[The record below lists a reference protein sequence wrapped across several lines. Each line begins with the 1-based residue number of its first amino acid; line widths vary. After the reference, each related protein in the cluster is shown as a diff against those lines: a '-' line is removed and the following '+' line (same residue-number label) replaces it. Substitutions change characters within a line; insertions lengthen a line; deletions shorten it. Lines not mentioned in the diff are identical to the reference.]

1 MAGCKRGQN
10 AGDTGASTGF
20 FLRADRGSERMSLWP
35 VLRAPAVRPL
45 AVATRRPSVADA
57 WEPHVSGS
65 QTHQLQDDRFVA
77 DTENVT
83 GHGEPGQSISDPA
96 EQAGPGG
103 IAQAGSATAMREVL
117 MAQTVVLDT
126 SALMSDPEG
135 IFDAYPGADMVVP
148 LTVVQELDGLKKRLD
163 PAGAAARAV
172 LRRIEQLRLAAGGD
186 LRKPYDRD
194 FGGTVRM
201 QVNGIQADLLLEHG
215 LRADTADNKIVGT
228 ALGLA
233 TAAPENGQVLM
244 VSNDTALRLTA
255 AAVGLAAAEHN
266 PLDAVP
272 SHARPEGW
280 ITVDTETEIV
290 ETLFEHHE
298 IDVANVPAAAELAEN
313 TFAVLRSG
321 SSSALTRLRS
331 GSLHLLEQIPPVWGL
346 KAANKEQ
353 RFALDLLLDDEVK
366 VIVLDGPAGT
376 GKTLCAVA
384 AALHMVVEQ
393 HRFERLSVYRPIIP
407 VGHADLGYLPGTL
420 DEKIDP
426 WMAAITD
433 AVAALSGDGVG
444 QRRRQDGGR
453 GKVAQD
459 SLDYI
464 KAQGLLTMESVTHLR
479 GRTLHSTFV
488 LVDEAMN
495 LSPQVGKTLL
505 TRIGADSKIVLTGDT
520 SQIDAP
526 FLSEQTNALMAVVSA
541 FSGQSCF
548 GHVRLTR
555 GERSPVAEMAARLM

>member
-1 MAGCKRGQN
+1 
-10 AGDTGASTGF
+10 
-20 FLRADRGSERMSLWP
+20 MSLVSADAHAEPESFEEPSLETDTQPP
-35 VLRAPAVRPL
+35 VAAHAGTAAHPGAGKE
-45 AVATRRPSVADA
+45 VATGV
-57 WEPHVSGS
+57 
-65 QTHQLQDDRFVA
+65 
-77 DTENVT
+77 
-83 GHGEPGQSISDPA
+83 
-96 EQAGPGG
+96 G
-103 IAQAGSATAMREVL
+103 IAKI
-117 MAQTVVLDT
+117 VVLDT

-135 IFDAYPGADMVVP
+135 IFDAFPGADMVIP

-163 PAGAAARAV
+163 PAGGAARDV

-186 LRKPYDRD
+186 LRKPLERPL
-194 FGGTVRM
+194 GGTVRM
-201 QVNGIQADLLLEHG
+201 QVNGVSTTLLQEHG
-215 LRADTADNKIVGT
+215 LPADTPDNRIVGT

-233 TAAPENGQVLM
+233 TASPDDGPVLV

-255 AAVGLAAAEHN
+255 AAVGLAAIEHN
-266 PLDAVP
+266 PLDVVP
-272 SHARPEGW
+272 AHARPEGW
-280 ITVDTETEIV
+280 VALDAQTAVVDS
-290 ETLFEHHE
+290 LFDNHQVPVD
-298 IDVANVPAAAELAEN
+298 DVDGASELAEN
-313 TFAVLRSG
+313 TFTVLRSG
-321 SSSALTRLRS
+321 TSSALARVRS
-331 GSLHLLEQIPPVWGL
+331 GELHLLETLAPVWGL

-384 AALHMVVEQ
+384 AGLHMVVEQ
-393 HRFERLSVYRPIIP
+393 HRFERLSVYRPVIP

-433 AVAALSGDGVG
+433 AVAALSGDGADR
-444 QRRRQDGGR
+444 RRRQDGGR

-526 FLSEQTNALMAVVSA
+526 FLSEQTNALTAVVSA

-555 GERSPVAEMAARLM
+555 GERSPVAELAARLM

>member
-1 MAGCKRGQN
+1 
-10 AGDTGASTGF
+10 
-20 FLRADRGSERMSLWP
+20 
-35 VLRAPAVRPL
+35 
-45 AVATRRPSVADA
+45 
-57 WEPHVSGS
+57 
-65 QTHQLQDDRFVA
+65 
-77 DTENVT
+77 
-83 GHGEPGQSISDPA
+83 
-96 EQAGPGG
+96 
-103 IAQAGSATAMREVL
+103 

-135 IFDAYPGADMVVP
+135 IFDAYPGCDMVVP
-148 LTVVQELDGLKKRLD
+148 LTAVQELDGLKKRLD
-163 PAGAAARAV
+163 PAGAAARDV
-172 LRRIEQLRLAAGGD
+172 LRRIESLRLAAGGD
-186 LRKPYDRD
+186 LRKPYERSV
-194 FGGTVRM
+194 GGTVRM
-201 QVNGIQADLLLEHG
+201 QVNGVQPGLLQQHG
-215 LRADTADNKIVGT
+215 LHAESADNRIVGT

-233 TAAPENGQVLM
+233 AFEPDAGQVLV

-255 AAVGLAAAEHN
+255 AAVGLAAAEHS
-266 PLDAVP
+266 PLDLVP
-272 SHARPEGW
+272 AHARPEGW
-280 ITVDTETEIV
+280 GTLDV
-290 ETLFEHHE
+290 EAALIDELFERHD
-298 IDVANVPAAAELAEN
+298 IDGAAAGAADLAEN
-313 TFAVLRSG
+313 TFAVLRAG
-321 SSSALTRLRS
+321 TTSALARLR
-331 GSLHLLEQIPPVWGL
+331 GGRLHLLDTVAPVWGL

-384 AALHMVVEQ
+384 AGLHMVVEQ
-393 HRFERLSVYRPIIP
+393 HRFERLSVYRPVIP

-433 AVAALSGDGVG
+433 AVAALSGDGAADR
-444 QRRRQDGGR
+444 RRRQDGGR

-526 FLSEQTNALMAVVSA
+526 FLSEQTNALTAVVSA
-541 FSGQSCF
+541 FTGQSCF

-555 GERSPVAEMAARLM
+555 GERSPVAELAARLM

>member
-1 MAGCKRGQN
+1 
-10 AGDTGASTGF
+10 
-20 FLRADRGSERMSLWP
+20 MSLVSGLSVSPRLDPADQP
-35 VLRAPAVRPL
+35 VSPPPERGNQRTDDPG
-45 AVATRRPSVADA
+45 SVAA
-57 WEPHVSGS
+57 SVPASRETPTPAPGRAHPG
-65 QTHQLQDDRFVA
+65 
-77 DTENVT
+77 VT
-83 GHGEPGQSISDPA
+83 REA
-96 EQAGPGG
+96 L
-103 IAQAGSATAMREVL
+103 IAKI
-117 MAQTVVLDT
+117 VVLDT
-126 SALMSDPEG
+126 SALMSDPDG
-135 IFDAYPGADMVVP
+135 IFDAFPGADMVIP

-163 PAGAAARAV
+163 PAGAAARDV
-172 LRRIEQLRLAAGGD
+172 LRRIEQLRLDAGGD
-186 LRKPYDRD
+186 LRKPLDRRL
-194 FGGTVRM
+194 GGTVRM
-201 QVNGIQADLLLEHG
+201 QVNGIQTALLHEQG
-215 LRADTADNKIVGT
+215 LHADTPDNKIVGT

-233 TAAPENGQVLM
+233 MTASEDDGPVLV

-255 AAVGLAAAEHN
+255 AAVGLAAVEHN
-266 PLDAVP
+266 TLDLIPA
-272 SHARPEGW
+272 HARPEGW
-280 ITVDTETEIV
+280 VTLDADAAVVDA
-290 ETLFEHHE
+290 LFDSHQ
-298 IDVANVPAAAELAEN
+298 VAVGEVPGASDLAEN
-313 TFAVLRSG
+313 TFGVLRSG
-321 SSSALTRLRS
+321 TSSALARVRS
-331 GSLHLLEQIPPVWGL
+331 GQLNLLETLAPVWGL

-353 RFALDLLLDDEVK
+353 RFALDLLLDDDVK

-393 HRFERLSVYRPIIP
+393 HRFERLSVYRPVIP

-433 AVAALSGDGVG
+433 AVAALSGDGAADR
-444 QRRRQDGGR
+444 RRRQDGGR

-526 FLSEQTNALMAVVSA
+526 FLSEQTNALTAVVSA
-541 FSGQSCF
+541 FSGQACF

-555 GERSPVAEMAARLM
+555 GERSPVAELAARLM

>member
-1 MAGCKRGQN
+1 VQVGQLPGQES
-10 AGDTGASTGF
+10 AHITDEV
-20 FLRADRGSERMSLWP
+20 DVSERRSGTRTVP
-35 VLRAPAVRPL
+35 DARP
-45 AVATRRPSVADA
+45 D
-57 WEPHVSGS
+57 
-65 QTHQLQDDRFVA
+65 
-77 DTENVT
+77 
-83 GHGEPGQSISDPA
+83 
-96 EQAGPGG
+96 
-103 IAQAGSATAMREVL
+103 REVL

-163 PAGAAARAV
+163 PAGAAARDV
-172 LRRIEQLRLAAGGD
+172 LRRIEHLRLAAGGD
-186 LRKPYDRD
+186 LRKPFDRP

-201 QVNGIQADLLLEHG
+201 QVNGVQASLLHEHG
-215 LRADTADNKIVGT
+215 LQADTPDNRIVGT

-233 TAAPENGQVLM
+233 LADPENGPVLV

-266 PLDAVP
+266 PLDMVP
-272 SHARPEGW
+272 AHARPEGW
-280 ITVDTETEIV
+280 VTLDAETDVVDA
-290 ETLFEHHE
+290 LF
-298 IDVANVPAAAELAEN
+298 DVHQVAATDVDGAADLAAN

-321 SSSALTRLRS
+321 TSSALARVRN
-331 GSLHLLEQIPPVWGL
+331 GELHLLETLSPVWGL

-353 RFALDLLLDDEVK
+353 RFALDLLLDDDVK

-393 HRFERLSVYRPIIP
+393 HRFERLSVYRPVIP

-433 AVAALSGDGVG
+433 AVAALSGDGAAD
-444 QRRRQDGGR
+444 RRRRSSEGGR

-526 FLSEQTNALMAVVSA
+526 FLSEQTNALTAVVSA

-555 GERSPVAEMAARLM
+555 GERSPVAELAARLM

>member
-1 MAGCKRGQN
+1 
-10 AGDTGASTGF
+10 
-20 FLRADRGSERMSLWP
+20 
-35 VLRAPAVRPL
+35 
-45 AVATRRPSVADA
+45 
-57 WEPHVSGS
+57 
-65 QTHQLQDDRFVA
+65 
-77 DTENVT
+77 
-83 GHGEPGQSISDPA
+83 
-96 EQAGPGG
+96 
-103 IAQAGSATAMREVL
+103 

-148 LTVVQELDGLKKRLD
+148 LAVVQELDGLKKRLD
-163 PAGAAARAV
+163 PAGAAARDV
-172 LRRIEQLRLAAGGD
+172 LRRIELLRLAAGGD
-186 LRKPYDRD
+186 LRRPYERAL
-194 FGGTVRM
+194 GGTVRM
-201 QVNGIQADLLLEHG
+201 QVNGVQENLLHAQGLHADS
-215 LRADTADNKIVGT
+215 ADNRIVGT

-233 TAAPENGQVLM
+233 NAAPSDEGPVLV

-272 SHARPEGW
+272 AHARPEGW
-280 ITVDTETEIV
+280 ATLDAETDVVDT
-290 ETLFEHHE
+290 LFDQHS
-298 IDVANVPAAAELAEN
+298 VASSAVPGAVDLAEN
-313 TFAVLRSG
+313 TFVVLRSG
-321 SSSALTRLRS
+321 TSSGLARVA
-331 GSLHLLEQIPPVWGL
+331 GGQLHLLETLPPVWGL

-353 RFALDLLLDDEVK
+353 RFALDLLLDDDVK

-393 HRFERLSVYRPIIP
+393 HRFERLSVYRPVIP

-433 AVAALSGDGVG
+433 AVAALSGDGVD
-444 QRRRQDGGR
+444 RRRRTSSDGGR

-526 FLSEQTNALMAVVSA
+526 FLSEQTNALTAVVSA
-541 FSGQSCF
+541 FSGQPCF

-555 GERSPVAEMAARLM
+555 GERSPVAELAARLM

>member
-1 MAGCKRGQN
+1 MSLVSGLSVSPRLDPADQPVSPTLERGNQ
-10 AGDTGASTGF
+10 
-20 FLRADRGSERMSLWP
+20 RADDP
-35 VLRAPAVRPL
+35 D
-45 AVATRRPSVADA
+45 SVAA
-57 WEPHVSGS
+57 AVPVSRETPTPTPGLA
-65 QTHQLQDDRFVA
+65 HPG
-77 DTENVT
+77 VT
-83 GHGEPGQSISDPA
+83 REA
-96 EQAGPGG
+96 V
-103 IAQAGSATAMREVL
+103 IAKI
-117 MAQTVVLDT
+117 VVLDT
-126 SALMSDPEG
+126 SALMSDPDG
-135 IFDAYPGADMVVP
+135 IFDAFPGADMVIP

-163 PAGAAARAV
+163 PAGAAARDV
-172 LRRIEQLRLAAGGD
+172 LRRIEQLRLDAGGD
-186 LRKPYDRD
+186 LRKPLDRPL
-194 FGGTVRM
+194 GGTVRM
-201 QVNGIQADLLLEHG
+201 QVNGIQTALLREQG
-215 LRADTADNKIVGT
+215 LHADTPDNKIVGT

-233 TAAPENGQVLM
+233 MAASDDDGPVLV

-255 AAVGLAAAEHN
+255 AAVGLAAVEHN
-266 PLDAVP
+266 TLDLIPA
-272 SHARPEGW
+272 HARPEGW
-280 ITVDTETEIV
+280 VTLDADAAVVDA
-290 ETLFEHHE
+290 LFDSHQ
-298 IDVANVPAAAELAEN
+298 VPVGEVPGASDLAEN
-313 TFAVLRSG
+313 TFGVLRSG
-321 SSSALTRLRS
+321 TSSALARVRS
-331 GSLHLLEQIPPVWGL
+331 GQLNLLETLTPVWGL

-393 HRFERLSVYRPIIP
+393 HRFERLSVYRPVIP

-433 AVAALSGDGVG
+433 AVAALSGDGAADR
-444 QRRRQDGGR
+444 RRRQDGGR

-526 FLSEQTNALMAVVSA
+526 FLSEQTNALTAVVSA
-541 FSGQSCF
+541 FSGQACF

-555 GERSPVAEMAARLM
+555 GERSPVAELAARLM

>member
-1 MAGCKRGQN
+1 
-10 AGDTGASTGF
+10 
-20 FLRADRGSERMSLWP
+20 
-35 VLRAPAVRPL
+35 
-45 AVATRRPSVADA
+45 
-57 WEPHVSGS
+57 
-65 QTHQLQDDRFVA
+65 
-77 DTENVT
+77 
-83 GHGEPGQSISDPA
+83 
-96 EQAGPGG
+96 
-103 IAQAGSATAMREVL
+103 

-148 LTVVQELDGLKKRLD
+148 LAVVQELDGLKKRLD
-163 PAGAAARAV
+163 PAGAAARDV

-186 LRKPYDRD
+186 LRRPYERSL
-194 FGGTVRM
+194 GGTVRM
-201 QVNGIQADLLLEHG
+201 QVNGVQEHLLQEQG
-215 LRADTADNKIVGT
+215 LHADTADNRIVGT
-228 ALGLA
+228 ALGLSN
-233 TAAPENGQVLM
+233 AAPGEGPVLV

-266 PLDAVP
+266 PLDVVP
-272 SHARPEGW
+272 AHARPEGW
-280 ITVDTETEIV
+280 ATLDADSDVVD
-290 ETLFEHHE
+290 TLFEHRC
-298 IDVANVPAAAELAEN
+298 VASSTVSGAVDLAEN
-313 TFAVLRSG
+313 TFVVLRSG
-321 SSSALTRLRS
+321 TSSALARVA
-331 GSLHLLEQIPPVWGL
+331 GEQLHLLETLSPVWGL

-353 RFALDLLLDDEVK
+353 RFALDLLLDDDVK

-393 HRFERLSVYRPIIP
+393 HRFERLSVYRPVIP

-433 AVAALSGDGVG
+433 AVAALSGDGAD
-444 QRRRQDGGR
+444 RRRRTPDGGR

-526 FLSEQTNALMAVVSA
+526 FLSEQTNALTAVVSA

-555 GERSPVAEMAARLM
+555 GERSPVAELAARLM

>member
-1 MAGCKRGQN
+1 
-10 AGDTGASTGF
+10 
-20 FLRADRGSERMSLWP
+20 
-35 VLRAPAVRPL
+35 
-45 AVATRRPSVADA
+45 
-57 WEPHVSGS
+57 VSGLQLG
-65 QTHQLQDDRFVA
+65 QTHQVPQLQRQLSGQEIATEADEVGVRDKRAVAQALLDPGYDREAIMTAREVQPVPA
-77 DTENVT
+77 VQT
-83 GHGEPGQSISDPA
+83 GESLQAARS
-96 EQAGPGG
+96 EQAP
-103 IAQAGSATAMREVL
+103 QPVQT
-117 MAQTVVLDT
+117 AQTVVLDT
-126 SALMSDPEG
+126 SALMADPDG

-148 LTVVQELDGLKKRLD
+148 LAVVQELDGLKKRLD
-163 PAGAAARAV
+163 PAGAAARDV

-186 LRKPYDRD
+186 LRRPYERAL
-194 FGGTVRM
+194 GGTVRM
-201 QVNGIQADLLLEHG
+201 QVNGVQEGLLHEHG
-215 LRADTADNKIVGT
+215 LHADTADNRIVGT

-233 TAAPENGQVLM
+233 VAAADEGPVLV

-272 SHARPEGW
+272 AHARPEGW
-280 ITVDTETEIV
+280 VTLDASSEVVDA
-290 ETLFEHHE
+290 LFDNHE
-298 IDVANVPAAAELAEN
+298 IAATDVPGAADLGEN
-313 TFAVLRSG
+313 TFVVVRSG
-321 SSSALTRLRS
+321 TSSALARACAGRLR
-331 GSLHLLEQIPPVWGL
+331 LLETLPAVWGL

-353 RFALDLLLDDEVK
+353 RFALDLLLDDDVK

-393 HRFERLSVYRPIIP
+393 HRFERLSVYRPVIP

-433 AVAALSGDGVG
+433 AVAALSGDGAD
-444 QRRRQDGGR
+444 RRRRASADGGR

-526 FLSEQTNALMAVVSA
+526 FLSEQTNALTAVVSA

-555 GERSPVAEMAARLM
+555 GERSPVAELAARLM

>member
-1 MAGCKRGQN
+1 VSGLQLSPLQSDPISA
-10 AGDTGASTGF
+10 DTGTQAAQAVAAGESVVAAPGTSTG
-20 FLRADRGSERMSLWP
+20 
-35 VLRAPAVRPL
+35 
-45 AVATRRPSVADA
+45 
-57 WEPHVSGS
+57 SG
-65 QTHQLQDDRFVA
+65 A
-77 DTENVT
+77 I
-83 GHGEPGQSISDPA
+83 G
-96 EQAGPGG
+96 
-103 IAQAGSATAMREVL
+103 EVL

-135 IFDAYPGADMVVP
+135 IFDAFPGADMVVP

-163 PAGAAARAV
+163 PAGAAARDV

-186 LRKPYDRD
+186 LRKPLERT

-215 LRADTADNKIVGT
+215 LHADTPDNKIVGT
-228 ALGLA
+228 ALGLQM
-233 TAAPENGQVLM
+233 AAPENGPVLM

-255 AAVGLAAAEHN
+255 AAVGLAAVEHN

-272 SHARPEGW
+272 AHARPEGW
-280 ITVDTETEIV
+280 ITIDAETPVV
-290 ETLFEHHE
+290 EELFDQHQ
-298 IDVANVPAAAELAEN
+298 IDVEKVPAAAEIAEN

-321 SSSALTRLRS
+321 TSSALARLRS
-331 GSLHLLEQIPPVWGL
+331 SSLHLLEPIPPVWGL
-346 KAANKEQ
+346 KPANKEQ
-353 RFALDLLLDDEVK
+353 RFALDLLLDDDIK

-384 AALHMVVEQ
+384 AGLHMVVEQ
-393 HRFERLSVYRPIIP
+393 HRFERLSVYRPVIP

-433 AVAALSGDGVG
+433 AVAALSGEGGGGG
-444 QRRRQDGGR
+444 QRRRPDGGR

-526 FLSEQTNALMAVVSA
+526 FLSEQTNALTAVVSA

-555 GERSPVAEMAARLM
+555 GERSPVAELAARLM

>member
-1 MAGCKRGQN
+1 MSALPVSAQQRVPLRGQEFN
-10 AGDTGASTGF
+10 SEADEIREEPT
-20 FLRADRGSERMSLWP
+20 LRVS
-35 VLRAPAVRPL
+35 AP
-45 AVATRRPSVADA
+45 
-57 WEPHVSGS
+57 
-65 QTHQLQDDRFVA
+65 
-77 DTENVT
+77 
-83 GHGEPGQSISDPA
+83 
-96 EQAGPGG
+96 AGPGVH
-103 IAQAGSATAMREVL
+103 REVL
-117 MAQTVVLDT
+117 MDQTVVLDT
-126 SALMSDPEG
+126 SALMADPEG

-148 LTVVQELDGLKKRLD
+148 LTVVRELDGLKKRLD
-163 PAGAAARAV
+163 PAGAAARDV
-172 LRRIEQLRLAAGGD
+172 LRRIEHLRLEAGGD
-186 LRKPYDRD
+186 LRKPYPRAV
-194 FGGTVRM
+194 GGTVRM
-201 QVNGIQADLLLEHG
+201 QVNGVASGLLHEHG
-215 LRADTADNKIVGT
+215 LLADTPDNKIVGT

-233 TAAPENGQVLM
+233 AEAGRASSADDPPVLV

-255 AAVGLAAAEHN
+255 AAVGLAAVEHN
-266 PLDAVP
+266 PLDVVP
-272 SHARPEGW
+272 AHARPEGW
-280 ITVDTETEIV
+280 VTLDGETAVV
-290 ETLFEHHE
+290 ERLFDAEQ
-298 IDVANVPAAAELAEN
+298 VPAADVAGGAELVEN
-313 TFAVLRSG
+313 TFVVLRSG
-321 SSSALTRLRS
+321 TSSALTRAHGGVLR
-331 GSLHLLEQIPPVWGL
+331 LLESLPPVWGL

-353 RFALDLLLDDEVK
+353 RFALDLLLDDAIK

-384 AALHMVVEQ
+384 AGLHIVVEQ
-393 HRFERLSVYRPIIP
+393 HRFERMSVYRPVIP

-426 WMAAITD
+426 WMSAITD
-433 AVAALSGDGVG
+433 AVAALSGDGAAD
-444 QRRRQDGGR
+444 RRRRAEGGR

-526 FLSEQTNALMAVVSA
+526 FLSEQTNALTAVVSA
-541 FSGQSCF
+541 FTGQACF

-555 GERSPVAEMAARLM
+555 GERSPVAELAARLM

>member
-1 MAGCKRGQN
+1 MSGLAFGQ
-10 AGDTGASTGF
+10 
-20 FLRADRGSERMSLWP
+20 L
-35 VLRAPAVRPL
+35 
-45 AVATRRPSVADA
+45 
-57 WEPHVSGS
+57 
-65 QTHQLQDDRFVA
+65 
-77 DTENVT
+77 
-83 GHGEPGQSISDPA
+83 PGQEFAPETDEVNVSEKRTVARVLPDPDSD
-96 EQAGPGG
+96 
-103 IAQAGSATAMREVL
+103 REVL
-117 MAQTVVLDT
+117 MAKTVVLDT
-126 SALMSDPEG
+126 SALMSDPDG

-148 LTVVQELDGLKKRLD
+148 LAVVQELDGLKKRLD
-163 PAGAAARAV
+163 PAGAAARDV

-186 LRKPYDRD
+186 LRHPYERA

-201 QVNGIQADLLLEHG
+201 QVNGVQEDLLREHG
-215 LRADTADNKIVGT
+215 LHADTADNRIVGT
-228 ALGLA
+228 GLGLA
-233 TAAPENGQVLM
+233 MAAPDDGPVLV

-266 PLDAVP
+266 PLDLVP

-280 ITVDTETEIV
+280 VSLDAEPDVVDA
-290 ETLFEHHE
+290 LFDQHSVAVAQVPGAA
-298 IDVANVPAAAELAEN
+298 DVAEN

-321 SSSALTRLRS
+321 TSSALARIT
-331 GSLHLLEQIPPVWGL
+331 GGHLHLLETLPPIWGL

-353 RFALDLLLDDEVK
+353 RFALDLLLDDDVK

-393 HRFERLSVYRPIIP
+393 HRFERLSVYRPVIP

-433 AVAALSGDGVG
+433 AVAALSGDGAD
-444 QRRRQDGGR
+444 RRRRSASEGGR

-526 FLSEQTNALMAVVSA
+526 FLSEQTNALTAVVSA
-541 FSGQSCF
+541 FSGQPCF

-555 GERSPVAEMAARLM
+555 GERSPVAELAARLM

>member
-1 MAGCKRGQN
+1 MAR
-10 AGDTGASTGF
+10 
-20 FLRADRGSERMSLWP
+20 
-35 VLRAPAVRPL
+35 
-45 AVATRRPSVADA
+45 
-57 WEPHVSGS
+57 
-65 QTHQLQDDRFVA
+65 
-77 DTENVT
+77 
-83 GHGEPGQSISDPA
+83 
-96 EQAGPGG
+96 
-103 IAQAGSATAMREVL
+103 
-117 MAQTVVLDT
+117 TVVLDT
-126 SALMSDPEG
+126 SALMADPDG

-163 PAGAAARAV
+163 PAGAAARDV

-186 LRKPYDRD
+186 LRKPYERRY
-194 FGGTVRM
+194 GGTVRM
-201 QVNGIQADLLLEHG
+201 QVNGIQEHLLHEHG
-215 LRADTADNKIVGT
+215 LRADSPDSRIVGT

-233 TAAPENGQVLM
+233 TLGADDEPVLV

-255 AAVGLAAAEHN
+255 AAVGLAAAEHS

-272 SHARPEGW
+272 AHARPEGW
-280 ITVDTETEIV
+280 ATLDADSGVIDELFDQHEVAV
-290 ETLFEHHE
+290 EA
-298 IDVANVPAAAELAEN
+298 VAGADDLAEN
-313 TFAVLRSG
+313 TFAVLRCG
-321 SSSALTRLRS
+321 TSSALARIRAGRLR
-331 GSLHLLEQIPPVWGL
+331 LLEQLPPVWGL

-353 RFALDLLLDDEVK
+353 RFALDLLLDDDVK

-384 AALHMVVEQ
+384 AGLHMVVEQ
-393 HRFERLSVYRPIIP
+393 HRFERLSVYRPVIP

-433 AVAALSGDGVG
+433 AVAALSGDGAD
-444 QRRRQDGGR
+444 RRRRADGSR

-488 LVDEAMN
+488 MVDEAMN

-526 FLSEQTNALMAVVSA
+526 FLSEQTNALTAVVSA
-541 FSGQSCF
+541 FTGESCF

-555 GERSPVAEMAARLM
+555 GERSPVAELAARLM

>member
-1 MAGCKRGQN
+1 MSLVSAD
-10 AGDTGASTGF
+10 AH
-20 FLRADRGSERMSLWP
+20 ADRESFEEPEEREPETDGQRASEAG
-35 VLRAPAVRPL
+35 APQAAETGTRG
-45 AVATRRPSVADA
+45 AVAA
-57 WEPHVSGS
+57 H
-65 QTHQLQDDRFVA
+65 
-77 DTENVT
+77 
-83 GHGEPGQSISDPA
+83 PG
-96 EQAGPGG
+96 
-103 IAQAGSATAMREVL
+103 TREVVI
-117 MAQTVVLDT
+117 AKIVVLDT

-135 IFDAYPGADMVVP
+135 IFDAFPGADMVIP

-163 PAGAAARAV
+163 PAGGAARDV
-172 LRRIEQLRLAAGGD
+172 LRRIEQLRLDAGGD
-186 LRKPYDRD
+186 LRKPLART

-201 QVNGIQADLLLEHG
+201 QVNGVSTTLLQEHG
-215 LRADTADNKIVGT
+215 LPADTPDNRIVGT

-233 TAAPENGQVLM
+233 TASPDDGPVLV

-255 AAVGLAAAEHN
+255 AAVGLAAIEHN
-266 PLDAVP
+266 PLDVVP
-272 SHARPEGW
+272 AHARPEGW
-280 ITVDTETEIV
+280 IALDAQTQVVDA
-290 ETLFEHHE
+290 LFDNHQVPVD
-298 IDVANVPAAAELAEN
+298 DVVGASELAEN

-321 SSSALTRLRS
+321 TSSALARVRAGQLN
-331 GSLHLLEQIPPVWGL
+331 LLETLTPVWGL

-393 HRFERLSVYRPIIP
+393 HRFERLSVYRPVIP

-433 AVAALSGDGVG
+433 AVAALSGDGAADR
-444 QRRRQDGGR
+444 RRRQDGGR

-526 FLSEQTNALMAVVSA
+526 FLSEHTNALTAVVSA
-541 FSGQSCF
+541 FSGQACF

-555 GERSPVAEMAARLM
+555 GERSPVAELAARLM

>member
-1 MAGCKRGQN
+1 
-10 AGDTGASTGF
+10 
-20 FLRADRGSERMSLWP
+20 
-35 VLRAPAVRPL
+35 
-45 AVATRRPSVADA
+45 
-57 WEPHVSGS
+57 
-65 QTHQLQDDRFVA
+65 
-77 DTENVT
+77 
-83 GHGEPGQSISDPA
+83 
-96 EQAGPGG
+96 
-103 IAQAGSATAMREVL
+103 

-126 SALMSDPEG
+126 SALMSDPDG

-163 PAGAAARAV
+163 PAGAAARDV
-172 LRRIEQLRLAAGGD
+172 LRRIEALRLAAGGD
-186 LRKPYDRD
+186 LRKPYERA

-201 QVNGIQADLLLEHG
+201 QVNGVRAGLLHDHG
-215 LRADTADNKIVGT
+215 LDADTADNRIVGT
-228 ALGLA
+228 ALGL
-233 TAAPENGQVLM
+233 TTEESVVGPVLV

-272 SHARPEGW
+272 AHARPEGW
-280 ITVDTETEIV
+280 VTLDAEPDAVESLFDRHQVDAA
-290 ETLFEHHE
+290 L
-298 IDVANVPAAAELAEN
+298 IDGAAELAAN
-313 TFAVLRSG
+313 TFVVLRSG
-321 SSSALTRLRS
+321 TSSALARACGGQLN
-331 GSLHLLEQIPPVWGL
+331 LLETLPPVWGL

-353 RFALDLLLDDEVK
+353 RFALDLLLDDDVK

-393 HRFERLSVYRPIIP
+393 HRFERLSVYRPVIP

-433 AVAALSGDGVG
+433 AVAALSGDGAD
-444 QRRRQDGGR
+444 RRRRSSEGGR

-526 FLSEQTNALMAVVSA
+526 FLSEQTNALTAVVSA
-541 FSGQSCF
+541 FSGQPCF

-555 GERSPVAEMAARLM
+555 GERSPVAELAARLM

>member
-1 MAGCKRGQN
+1 MPDLQ
-10 AGDTGASTGF
+10 
-20 FLRADRGSERMSLWP
+20 
-35 VLRAPAVRPL
+35 VVPL
-45 AVATRRPSVADA
+45 QG
-57 WEPHVSGS
+57 H
-65 QTHQLQDDRFVA
+65 HI
-77 DTENVT
+77 VT
-83 GHGEPGQSISDPA
+83 DIEV
-96 EQAGPGG
+96 AGPEESGMG
-103 IAQAGSATAMREVL
+103 AQPLSDSGVTREVV
-117 MAQTVVLDT
+117 MTQTAQTVVLDT
-126 SALMSDPEG
+126 SAMMSDPEG
-135 IFDAYPGADMVVP
+135 IFDAYPGANMVVP
-148 LTVVQELDGLKKRLD
+148 LTVVQELDGLKRRLD
-163 PAGAAARAV
+163 PAGAAARDV

-186 LRKPYDRD
+186 LRKPLDRPL
-194 FGGTVRM
+194 GGTVRM
-201 QVNGIQADLLLEHG
+201 QVNGIQSGLLLEHG
-215 LRADTADNKIVGT
+215 LQADTPDNKIVGT

-233 TAAPENGQVLM
+233 VASPDDGQVLV

-266 PLDAVP
+266 PLDQIPA
-272 SHARPEGW
+272 HARPEGW
-280 ITVDTETEIV
+280 VTLDAESAVVDA
-290 ETLFEHHE
+290 LFDNHQVP
-298 IDVANVPAAAELAEN
+298 VADVPAAADLAEN
-313 TFAVLRSG
+313 TFGVLRSG
-321 SSSALTRLRS
+321 TSSALARVRS
-331 GSLHLLEQIPPVWGL
+331 GYLNLLETLPAVWGL

-353 RFALDLLLDDEVK
+353 RFALDLLLDDDVK

-384 AALHMVVEQ
+384 AGLHMVVEQ
-393 HRFERLSVYRPIIP
+393 HRFERLSVYRPVIP

-433 AVAALSGDGVG
+433 AVAALSGDGAADR
-444 QRRRQDGGR
+444 RRRQDGGR

-479 GRTLHSTFV
+479 GRTLHSSFV

-526 FLSEQTNALMAVVSA
+526 FLSEQTNALTAVVSA
-541 FSGQSCF
+541 FSGQACF

-555 GERSPVAEMAARLM
+555 GERSPVAELAARLM

>member
-1 MAGCKRGQN
+1 MSLVSADAHADQESFEESGEREPETDAQR
-10 AGDTGASTGF
+10 APETGAPQAAETG
-20 FLRADRGSERMSLWP
+20 ARG
-35 VLRAPAVRPL
+35 
-45 AVATRRPSVADA
+45 AVAAHPGTREA
-57 WEPHVSGS
+57 
-65 QTHQLQDDRFVA
+65 
-77 DTENVT
+77 
-83 GHGEPGQSISDPA
+83 I
-96 EQAGPGG
+96 
-103 IAQAGSATAMREVL
+103 IAKI
-117 MAQTVVLDT
+117 VVLDT

-135 IFDAYPGADMVVP
+135 IFDAFPGADMVIP

-163 PAGAAARAV
+163 PAGGAARDV

-186 LRKPYDRD
+186 LRKPLERP

-201 QVNGIQADLLLEHG
+201 QVNGVSTTLLQEHG
-215 LRADTADNKIVGT
+215 LPADTPDNRIVGT

-233 TAAPENGQVLM
+233 TASPDDGPVLV

-255 AAVGLAAAEHN
+255 AAVGLAAIEHN
-266 PLDAVP
+266 PLDVVP
-272 SHARPEGW
+272 AHARPEGW
-280 ITVDTETEIV
+280 IALDAQTQVVDA
-290 ETLFEHHE
+290 LFDNHQVPVD
-298 IDVANVPAAAELAEN
+298 DVVGASELAEN

-321 SSSALTRLRS
+321 TSSALARVRTGQLN
-331 GSLHLLEQIPPVWGL
+331 LLETLTPVWGL

-384 AALHMVVEQ
+384 AGLHMVVEQ
-393 HRFERLSVYRPIIP
+393 HRFERLSVYRPVIP

-433 AVAALSGDGVG
+433 AVAALSGDGAADR
-444 QRRRQDGGR
+444 RRRQDGGR

-526 FLSEQTNALMAVVSA
+526 FLSEQTNALTAVVSA

-555 GERSPVAEMAARLM
+555 GERSPVAELAARLM

>member
-1 MAGCKRGQN
+1 MSPHQPLVRATIDGRDPLDSGRVGRLQAPPKGAAAVTTGC
-10 AGDTGASTGF
+10 
-20 FLRADRGSERMSLWP
+20 RMSL
-35 VLRAPAVRPL
+35 VSDSRIAALETALPAARS
-45 AVATRRPSVADA
+45 AHA
-57 WEPHVSGS
+57 
-65 QTHQLQDDRFVA
+65 
-77 DTENVT
+77 
-83 GHGEPGQSISDPA
+83 GESKEAI
-96 EQAGPGG
+96 
-103 IAQAGSATAMREVL
+103 IAKI
-117 MAQTVVLDT
+117 VVLDT

-135 IFDAYPGADMVVP
+135 IFDAFPGADMVIP

-163 PAGAAARAV
+163 PAGAAARDV

-186 LRKPYDRD
+186 LRKPLERP

-201 QVNGIQADLLLEHG
+201 QVNGIQTALLHEHG
-215 LRADTADNKIVGT
+215 LVADSPDNKIVGT

-233 TAAPENGQVLM
+233 AGAPDDGPVVV

-255 AAVGLAAAEHN
+255 AAVGLAAVEYN
-266 PLDAVP
+266 PLDLVP
-272 SHARPEGW
+272 AHARPEGW
-280 ITVDTETEIV
+280 VTLDADAAVVDRLFDEHTVMVGEVTGAV
-290 ETLFEHHE
+290 
-298 IDVANVPAAAELAEN
+298 ELAEN
-313 TFAVLRSG
+313 TYAVLRSG
-321 SSSALTRLRS
+321 TSSALARARDGQLN
-331 GSLHLLEQIPPVWGL
+331 LLGPLAPVWGL

-353 RFALDLLLDDEVK
+353 RFALDLLLDDDVK

-393 HRFERLSVYRPIIP
+393 HRFERLSVYRPVIP

-433 AVAALSGDGVG
+433 AVAALSGSGDGAADR
-444 QRRRQDGGR
+444 RRRQDGSR
-453 GKVAQD
+453 GKIAQD

-526 FLSEQTNALMAVVSA
+526 FLSEQTNALTAVVSA

-555 GERSPVAEMAARLM
+555 GERSPVAELAARLM

>member
-1 MAGCKRGQN
+1 M
-10 AGDTGASTGF
+10 
-20 FLRADRGSERMSLWP
+20 P
-35 VLRAPAVRPL
+35 V
-45 AVATRRPSVADA
+45 T
-57 WEPHVSGS
+57 
-65 QTHQLQDDRFVA
+65 
-77 DTENVT
+77 
-83 GHGEPGQSISDPA
+83 
-96 EQAGPGG
+96 
-103 IAQAGSATAMREVL
+103 
-117 MAQTVVLDT
+117 TVVLDT
-126 SALMSDPEG
+126 SALMADPDG
-135 IFDAYPGADMVVP
+135 IFDAYPGLDMVVP

-163 PAGAAARAV
+163 PAGAAARDV
-172 LRRIEQLRLAAGGD
+172 LRRIEALRLAAGGD
-186 LRKPYDRD
+186 LRKPYERPL
-194 FGGTVRM
+194 GGTVRM
-201 QVNGIQADLLLEHG
+201 QVNGVQSGLLREHG
-215 LRADTADNKIVGT
+215 LDADSPDNRIVGT

-233 TAAPENGQVLM
+233 GSDSGCVLV

-266 PLDAVP
+266 PLDIVP
-272 SHARPEGW
+272 AHARPEGW
-280 ITVDTETEIV
+280 VTLDADTAVMEE
-290 ETLFEHHE
+290 LFEHRCVSA
-298 IDVANVPAAAELAEN
+298 DRVVAAAELTEN

-321 SSSALTRLRS
+321 TSSALARLSS
-331 GSLHLLEQIPPVWGL
+331 GQLQLLESLPPVWGL
-346 KAANKEQ
+346 KPANKEQ
-353 RFALDLLLDDEVK
+353 RFALDLLLDDDVK

-393 HRFERLSVYRPIIP
+393 HRFERLSVYRPVIP

-426 WMAAITD
+426 WMLAITD
-433 AVAALSGDGVG
+433 AVAALSGDGVD
-444 QRRRQDGGR
+444 RRRRSSDGGR

-526 FLSEQTNALMAVVSA
+526 FLSEQTNALTAVVSA

-555 GERSPVAEMAARLM
+555 GERSPVAELAARLM

>member
-1 MAGCKRGQN
+1 VSAVQHGLAGQE
-10 AGDTGASTGF
+10 F
-20 FLRADRGSERMSLWP
+20 RADADQELSGALVPDPVAVSE
-35 VLRAPAVRPL
+35 A
-45 AVATRRPSVADA
+45 
-57 WEPHVSGS
+57 
-65 QTHQLQDDRFVA
+65 
-77 DTENVT
+77 
-83 GHGEPGQSISDPA
+83 
-96 EQAGPGG
+96 
-103 IAQAGSATAMREVL
+103 L

-126 SALMSDPEG
+126 SALMSDPDG
-135 IFDAYPGADMVVP
+135 IFDAYPGCDMVVP
-148 LTVVQELDGLKKRLD
+148 LTAVQELDGLKKRLD
-163 PAGAAARAV
+163 PAGAAARDV
-172 LRRIEQLRLAAGGD
+172 LRRIEALRLAAGGD
-186 LRKPYDRD
+186 LRKPYQRAV
-194 FGGTVRM
+194 GGTVRM
-201 QVNGIQADLLLEHG
+201 QVNGVQFALLQEHG
-215 LRADTADNKIVGT
+215 LHADSPDNRIVGT

-233 TAAPENGQVLM
+233 TSDPDAGQVL
-244 VSNDTALRLTA
+244 VISNDTALRLTA

-266 PLDAVP
+266 PLDLVP
-272 SHARPEGW
+272 AHARPDGW
-280 ITVDTETEIV
+280 VNLDV
-290 ETLFEHHE
+290 EAAVAEELFDKHE
-298 IDVANVPAAAELAEN
+298 IDAASAGAADLAEN
-313 TFAVLRSG
+313 TFAVLRAG
-321 SSSALTRLRS
+321 TSSALARARA
-331 GSLHLLEQIPPVWGL
+331 GRLHLLDGVAPVWGL
-346 KAANKEQ
+346 KPANKEQ
-353 RFALDLLLDDEVK
+353 RFALDLLLDDDIR

-384 AALHMVVEQ
+384 AGLHMVVEQ
-393 HRFERLSVYRPIIP
+393 RRFERLSVYRPVIP

-433 AVAALSGDGVG
+433 AVAALSGDGAADR
-444 QRRRQDGGR
+444 RRRQDGGR

-526 FLSEQTNALMAVVSA
+526 FLSEQTNALNAVVAA

-555 GERSPVAEMAARLM
+555 GERSPVAELAARLM

>member
-1 MAGCKRGQN
+1 
-10 AGDTGASTGF
+10 
-20 FLRADRGSERMSLWP
+20 
-35 VLRAPAVRPL
+35 
-45 AVATRRPSVADA
+45 
-57 WEPHVSGS
+57 
-65 QTHQLQDDRFVA
+65 
-77 DTENVT
+77 
-83 GHGEPGQSISDPA
+83 
-96 EQAGPGG
+96 
-103 IAQAGSATAMREVL
+103 

-135 IFDAYPGADMVVP
+135 IFDAYPGAEMVIP

-163 PAGAAARAV
+163 PPGAAARDV

-186 LRKPYDRD
+186 LRKPLERP

-201 QVNGIQADLLLEHG
+201 QVNGVQSSLLQEQG
-215 LRADTADNKIVGT
+215 LHADTADNRIVGT
-228 ALGLA
+228 ALGIALA
-233 TAAPENGQVLM
+233 KPDDGPVL
-244 VSNDTALRLTA
+244 VISNDTALRLTA

-266 PLDAVP
+266 PLDVVP
-272 SHARPEGW
+272 AHARPEGW
-280 ITVDTETEIV
+280 ATLDADARVVDALFDNHRV
-290 ETLFEHHE
+290 EAH
-298 IDVANVPAAAELAEN
+298 DVPGAADLAEN

-321 SSSALTRLRS
+321 TSSALARS
-331 GSLHLLEQIPPVWGL
+331 SGGALHLLETLTPVWGL

-353 RFALDLLLDDEVK
+353 RFALDLLLDDDIK

-384 AALHMVVEQ
+384 AGLHMVVEQ

-433 AVAALSGDGVG
+433 AVAALSGDGVADR
-444 QRRRQDGGR
+444 RRRQDGGR

-479 GRTLHSTFV
+479 GRTLHSSFV

-495 LSPQVGKTLL
+495 LSPAVGKTLL

-526 FLSEQTNALMAVVSA
+526 FLSEQTNALTAVVSA
-541 FSGQSCF
+541 FSGQPCF

-555 GERSPVAEMAARLM
+555 GERSPVAELAARLREHRPAALPAGEAVDLQGPVGVSRPGLLAPAVHRGFASGNWPKRPNQWCLCDAWCVFLELHRCYSA